1 MIIYNKLVRD
11 NTLDIII
18 RDQHTP
24 HSRILSVEEYKPELL
39 KKLVE
44 EANEVLAAQEDVHD
58 LNKEIGDLLEVIS
71 AVVQAYNLDWDAI
84 MTLKKLRRLERGG
97 FKERIF
103 LESVD

>member
-1 MIIYNKLVRD
+1 MEIYNKLVRD
-11 NTLDIII
+11 NILEIII
-18 RDQHTP
+18 RDKHTP
-24 HSRILSVEEYKPELL
+24 HSRILSLEEYKPELL

-44 EANEVLAAQEDVHD
+44 EANEVLAAQEDIHD
-58 LNKEIGDLLEVIS
+58 LNKEIGDLLEVIG
-71 AVVQAYNLDWDAI
+71 AIVQAYNLDWDAI

>member
-24 HSRILSVEEYKPELL
+24 HSRILSFEEYKPELL

-58 LNKEIGDLLEVIS
+58 LNKEIGDLLEVIG

-97 FKERIF
+97 FKKRIF